1 MAAHDVAMTF
11 GGLPGIKSEA
21 DIRSALGRP
30 YSGYHRSISAKAA
43 ALLQA
48 MAKNHGFSDGNKR
61 TAVLLTIGMIERSSY
76 KLKPLGG
83 EQLGTEIGNMVLKV
97 VNSEMTFDEI
107 KEWFRLRVR
116 K

>member
-1 MAAHDVAMTF
+1 
-11 GGLPGIKSEA
+11 
-21 DIRSALGRP
+21 
-30 YSGYHRSISAKAA
+30 
-43 ALLQA
+43 

-76 KLKPLGG
+76 ILKPQGG

-97 VNSEMTFDEI
+97 VNNEMNFDEI
-107 KEWFRLRVR
+107 KEWFRLRIR

>member
-1 MAAHDVAMTF
+1 MTF
-11 GGLPGIKSEA
+11 GGLPGVKREA

-61 TAVLLTIGMIERSSY
+61 TAVLLTVDMIDRSGY
-76 KLKPLGG
+76 KLKPLGR
-83 EQLGTEIGNMVLKV
+83 EQLNIEIGNMVLRV
-97 VNSEMTFDEI
+97 VNNEMTFEQI
-107 KEWFRLRVR
+107 KEWFRLRIR

>member
-1 MAAHDVAMTF
+1 
-11 GGLPGIKSEA
+11 
-21 DIRSALGRP
+21 
-30 YSGYHRSISAKAA
+30 
-43 ALLQA
+43 

-107 KEWFRLRVR
+107 KEWFRLRIR